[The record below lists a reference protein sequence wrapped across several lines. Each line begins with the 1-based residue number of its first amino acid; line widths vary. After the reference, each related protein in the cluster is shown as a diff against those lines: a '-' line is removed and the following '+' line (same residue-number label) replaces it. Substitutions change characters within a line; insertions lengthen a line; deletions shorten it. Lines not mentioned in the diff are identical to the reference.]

1 MVRSIV
7 LVEAACMFLAAQTQN
22 KHTEKIYYL
31 QYCLANS
38 LSVFLARSY
47 ILNKPISIN
56 LCTTVRSWPASKVL
70 VGSGRGICLM

>member
-47 ILNKPISIN
+47 ILN
-56 LCTTVRSWPASKVL
+56 
-70 VGSGRGICLM
+70 